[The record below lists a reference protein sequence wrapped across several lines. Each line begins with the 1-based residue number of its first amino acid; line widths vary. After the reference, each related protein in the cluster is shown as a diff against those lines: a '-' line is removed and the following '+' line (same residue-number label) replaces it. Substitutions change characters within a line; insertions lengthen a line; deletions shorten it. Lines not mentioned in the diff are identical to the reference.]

1 MTTSKTTIE
10 TLIDSTYDSIDG
22 YRMAAGKAESPE
34 LKSILL
40 EQAEKRTRTL
50 DNLNNELVRLG
61 GELITKGTATGSL
74 HRLWVN
80 ITSLF
85 ESGDETAVERTEEG
99 EDYLAKKF
107 EQALEHAD
115 LDQATHA
122 VIQSAY
128 AEIKEGERLTD
139 RLAKQYD

>member
-1 MTTSKTTIE
+1 MTTGKTTIE
-10 TLIDSTYDSIDG
+10 TLIDSTYDSIEG
-22 YRMAAGKAESPE
+22 YRMAAEKADSSD
-34 LKSILL
+34 LKRILL
-40 EQAEKRTRTL
+40 EQADKRTHTL
-50 DNLNNELVRLG
+50 NALNAELTRLG
-61 GELITKGTATGSL
+61 GELITKGTATGGL

-107 EQALEHAD
+107 EEALQHTD
-115 LDQATHA
+115 LDPATRT
-122 VIQSAY
+122 VIQSAH